1 MKDSRPSLLEVSK
14 TLGKTFEIAEAMG
27 SLAAP
32 KHKAIT
38 ALLQVDPSDPEYK
51 SHTGD
56 IVSLCEDLLKEYK
69 DNKKDLDDEWSKTD
83 KNCKSTKA
91 SLNKQLSANDG
102 AMKQLDKDISRLAKE
117 IARHREDLVTA
128 DNTLKDDELYLKD
141 LTARCEDRA
150 NDYDQ
155 RSAMRGDEVTALTTA
170 LKVLSGSVKG
180 ADEAANERAMLI
192 QKYSH
197 PVAKTAPIAAK

>member
-56 IVSLCEDLLKEYK
+56 IVSLCEDLLKDYK
-69 DNKKDLDDEWSKTD
+69 GNKKDLDDEWSKTD

-91 SLNKQLSANDG
+91 SLNKQLNANDG
-102 AMKQLDKDISRLAKE
+102 AMKQLDKDISRLKKE
-117 IARHREDLVTA
+117 IARHRENLVSA
-128 DNTLKDDELYLKD
+128 DNLLKDDEQYLKD

-155 RSAMRGDEVTALTTA
+155 RSAMRNGEIEALGNA
-170 LKVLSGSVKG
+170 LKVLSKKVKEN
-180 ADEAANERAMLI
+180 DKNANKRALLE
-192 QKYSH
+192 
-197 PVAKTAPIAAK
+197 VGGD